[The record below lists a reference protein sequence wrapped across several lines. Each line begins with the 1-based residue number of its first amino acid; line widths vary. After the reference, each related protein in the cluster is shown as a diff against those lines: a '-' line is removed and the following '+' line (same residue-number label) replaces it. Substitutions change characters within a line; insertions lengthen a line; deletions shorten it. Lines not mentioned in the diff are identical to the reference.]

1 MADAARAT
9 FEIINE
15 LGLHAR
21 AAATLVRVTSKF
33 ACQIEIH
40 KDGQTV
46 NGKSILGMM
55 TLAAAMG
62 SSVSVTCTGADAEA
76 ALAAIGAVIADRF
89 GEDR

>member
-1 MADAARAT
+1 MADITEAT

-21 AAATLVRVTSKF
+21 AAATLVRVTSRF
-33 ACQIEIH
+33 SCAVAVS

-55 TLAAAMG
+55 TLAAAKG
-62 SSVSVTCTGADAEA
+62 STIEVRCEGDDAA
-76 ALAAIGAVIADRF
+76 AAIEAIGALIADRF
-89 GEDR
+89 GEGR

>member
-1 MADAARAT
+1 MPAHAT
-9 FEIINE
+9 FEIVNE

-33 ACQIEIH
+33 ACQIDIT

-62 SSVSVTCTGADAEA
+62 SQISVECTGSDADA
-76 ALAAIGAVIADRF
+76 ALAAIGDIIAQRF
-89 GEDR
+89 GEAR